1 MSEAT
6 SQQAPSGRPKGIGA
20 RLKNLGPG
28 LIVAAAFIGP
38 GTVTTAS
45 VAGAEY
51 GFALLW
57 AIVFSVLAAMV
68 LQEMSARLG
77 VVSREGLGEALR
89 TTFENPALKILAII
103 LVIGAITVGTAAFE
117 GGNLT
122 GAALAL
128 DAVFSG
134 GTAIW
139 AVLVAILAAGLLA
152 TGSYRTVERVLVWL
166 VVAMGVV
173 FMVTAM
179 MVTPSIGDLVAGLV
193 PSVPNGSVLT
203 IMALIGTTVVPYNL
217 FLHAASVQD
226 KWGEDVPTDE
236 AVAEAKLDTRL
247 SVGLGGLVTIAVLT
261 TAAAALFSS
270 GTGVTS
276 AADMAK
282 ALEPLLGASG
292 EYFFAFG
299 LLAAGVTSS
308 VTAPLAAAYAT
319 AGAFGWK
326 RDLADPKFKAI
337 WAVIIGVGVTFAV
350 IGASPTELIVFAQA
364 ANGIILPLIAIFL
377 LVVMNRS
384 DLLGKH
390 TNTLFA
396 NIIGGIVVLVAIG
409 LGARSLATAFGIGI
423 FG

>member
-1 MSEAT
+1 M
-6 SQQAPSGRPKGIGA
+6 GA

-45 VAGAEY
+45 VAGADY

-57 AIVFSVLAAMV
+57 AILFSVLAAMV
-68 LQEMSARLG
+68 LQGMSARLG

-89 TTFENPALKILAII
+89 STFQNPVLKALAII

-128 DAVFSG
+128 DAVFG
-134 GTAIW
+134 GSTAVW
-139 AVLVAILAAGLLA
+139 ASVVAVLAAGLLS
-152 TGSYRTVERVLVWL
+152 TGSYRIVERVLVWL
-166 VVAMGVV
+166 VVLMGVV
-173 FMVTAM
+173 FLVTAI
-179 MVTPSIGDLVAGLV
+179 MVTPSLGDLLAGLV
-193 PSVPNGSVLT
+193 PSVPSGSTLT
-203 IMALIGTTVVPYNL
+203 VMALIGTTVVPYNL
-217 FLHAASVQD
+217 FLHASSVQD

-236 AVAEAKLDTRL
+236 AVAEAELDTRL
-247 SVGLGGLVTIAVLT
+247 SIGLGGLVTVAILT
-261 TAAAALFSS
+261 TAAAALFS
-270 GTGVTS
+270 TGRGVDS
-276 AADMAK
+276 AADMAE
-282 ALEPLLGASG
+282 ALEPLLGASAK
-292 EYFFAFG
+292 YFFAFG
-299 LLAAGVTSS
+299 LLAAGITSS

-326 RDLADPKFKAI
+326 RDLADPKFKAV
-337 WAVIIGVGVTFAV
+337 WALIIAVGVTFAI
-350 IGASPTELIVFAQA
+350 IGSSPAELIVFAQA
-364 ANGIILPLIAIFL
+364 ANGIILPVIAVFL

-390 TNTLFA
+390 TNTLAA
-396 NIIGGIVVLVAIG
+396 NIIGGIVVLVATG
-409 LGARSLATAFGIGI
+409 LGVRSLLTAFGVGM

>member
-1 MSEAT
+1 MAEQTTES
-6 SQQAPSGRPKGIGA
+6 SGDGAPRGFRAK
-20 RLKNLGPG
+20 LKNLGPG

-45 VAGAEY
+45 VAGADY

-57 AIVFSVLAAMV
+57 AIIFSVLAAMV
-68 LQEMSARLG
+68 LQEMCARLG

-89 TTFENPALKILAII
+89 STFDNVAVKVAAII

-128 DAVFSG
+128 DAVFG
-134 GTAIW
+134 GSTAIW
-139 AVLVAILAAGLLA
+139 AAIVAVLAAGLLA

-166 VVAMGVV
+166 VVLMGIV
-173 FMVTAM
+173 FMVTAV
-179 MVTPSIGDLVAGLV
+179 MVTPSLGDLFAGLV
-193 PSVPNGSVLT
+193 PRVPSGSVLT
-203 IMALIGTTVVPYNL
+203 VIALIGTTVVPYNL
-217 FLHAASVQD
+217 FLHASSVQD
-226 KWGEDVPTDE
+226 KWGEDVPTDR
-236 AVAEAKLDTRL
+236 AVAEARLDTRL

-261 TAAAALFSS
+261 TAAAALFS
-270 GTGVTS
+270 TGRGVES
-276 AADMAK
+276 AADMAT
-282 ALEPLLGASG
+282 ALEPLLGASAK
-292 EYFFAFG
+292 YFFAFG

-326 RDLADPKFKAI
+326 RDLADPKFKAT
-337 WAVIIGVGVTFAV
+337 WALIIAVGVTFAI
-350 IGASPTELIVFAQA
+350 IGSSPTELIVFAQA
-364 ANGIILPLIAIFL
+364 ANGLILPIVAVFL

-390 TNTLFA
+390 VNTLGA
-396 NIIGGIVVLVAIG
+396 NIVGGIVVLVAIG
-409 LGARSLATAFGIGI
+409 LGARSLLTAFGVI
-423 FG
+423 

>member
-1 MSEAT
+1 MAEQEAST
-6 SQQAPSGRPKGIGA
+6 SSYSAPKGIVA
-20 RLKNLGPG
+20 KLRNLGPG

-45 VAGAEY
+45 VAGADY
-51 GFALLW
+51 GFTLLW
-57 AIVFSVLAAMV
+57 AIIFSVLAAMV
-68 LQEMSARLG
+68 LQEMCARLG

-89 TTFENPALKILAII
+89 SSFDNTAVKVGAIV

-128 DAVFSG
+128 NAVFG
-134 GTAIW
+134 GSQALW
-139 AVLVAILAAGLLA
+139 ASLVAVIAAGLLA

-166 VVAMGVV
+166 VVLMGVV
-173 FMVTAM
+173 FLVTAI
-179 MVTPSIGDLVAGLV
+179 MVTPSLGDLFAGLV
-193 PSVPNGSVLT
+193 PTVPSGSVLT
-203 IMALIGTTVVPYNL
+203 VIALVGTTVVPYNL

-226 KWGEDVPTDE
+226 KWGEDVPVDI

-261 TAAAALFSS
+261 TAAAALFS
-270 GTGVTS
+270 TGQGVES
-276 AADMAK
+276 AADMAQ
-282 ALEPLLGASG
+282 ALEPLLGESAK
-292 EYFFAFG
+292 YFFAFG

-337 WAVIIGVGVTFAV
+337 WALIIAVGVTFAI
-350 IGASPTELIVFAQA
+350 IGSSPTELIVFAQA
-364 ANGIILPLIAIFL
+364 ANGLILPIVAVFL
-377 LVVMNRS
+377 LVVMNRK

-390 TNTLFA
+390 VNTLGA
-396 NIIGGIVVLVAIG
+396 NIVGGIVVLVAIG
-409 LGARSLATAFGIGI
+409 LGARSLMTAFGVGP
-423 FG
+423 F

>member
-1 MSEAT
+1 MSEKT
-6 SQQAPSGRPKGIGA
+6 THSSSDSGKKGFVGTL
-20 RLKNLGPG
+20 RNLGPG

-45 VAGAEY
+45 KAGADY
-51 GFALLW
+51 GFTLLW

-89 TTFENPALKILAII
+89 TTFDNIAVKVIAII

-128 DAVFSG
+128 NAVFG
-134 GTAIW
+134 GSQALW
-139 AVLVAILAAGLLA
+139 ASLVAVIAAGLLA

-166 VVAMGVV
+166 VVLMGIV
-173 FMVTAM
+173 FLVTAI
-179 MVTPSIGDLVAGLV
+179 MVTPSLGDLFAGLAPTI
-193 PSVPNGSVLT
+193 PSGSVLT
-203 IMALIGTTVVPYNL
+203 VIALIGTTVVPYNL

-226 KWGEDVPTDE
+226 KWGEDVPTDR
-236 AVAEAKLDTRL
+236 AVAEARLDTRI

-261 TAAAALFSS
+261 TAAAALFS
-270 GTGVTS
+270 TGRGVES
-276 AADMAK
+276 AADMAA
-282 ALEPLLGASG
+282 ALEPLLGESAK
-292 EYFFAFG
+292 YFFAFG

-337 WAVIIGVGVTFAV
+337 WALIILVGVTFA
-350 IGASPTELIVFAQA
+350 ILGSSPTELIVFAQA
-364 ANGIILPLIAIFL
+364 ANGLILPIVAVFL
-377 LVVMNRS
+377 LVVMNRK

-390 TNTLFA
+390 VNTVGA
-396 NIIGGIVVLVAIG
+396 NIVGGIVVLVAIG
-409 LGARSLATAFGIGI
+409 LGGFSILRAFGVVG
-423 FG
+423 